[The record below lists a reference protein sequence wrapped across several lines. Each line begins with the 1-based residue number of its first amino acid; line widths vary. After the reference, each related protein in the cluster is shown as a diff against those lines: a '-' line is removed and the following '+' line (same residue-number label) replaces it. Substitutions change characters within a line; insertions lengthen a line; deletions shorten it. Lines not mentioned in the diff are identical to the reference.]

1 MKKKSLALM
10 MAVMLLFGVVV
21 GGTVAWLSATS
32 LEVKNTFTV
41 GNIEILLN
49 EKDIDGDSDETD
61 NVTVNDVTRDR
72 ANKYKLIPGSSYE
85 KDPKV
90 TVKANSEDCWV
101 FVKIEKSANFDTFM
115 TYTMTTT
122 GWTALPDVDGVYYR
136 KVTTSAVD
144 QDFDVLDGNIVTV
157 PNTVT
162 KANMDTL
169 YTDGVIDTNK
179 LPTLTFT
186 AYAVQ
191 YHATNIADAATAW
204 TIANT

>member
-1 MKKKSLALM
+1 MKKKITITIIC
-10 MAVMLLFGVVV
+10 AVLSCVCLI
-21 GGTVAWLSATS
+21 GTTFAWLVDKTDSVT
-32 LEVKNTFTV
+32 NTFTV
-41 GNIEILLN
+41 GNVDIELTESENLDL
-49 EKDIDGDSDETD
+49 KM
-61 NVTVNDVTRDR
+61 V
-72 ANKYKLIPGSSYE
+72 PGNTIT

-90 TVKANSEDCWV
+90 TVLKNSEDCWV
-101 FVKIEKSANFDTFM
+101 FVKIEESANFDTFM

-136 KVTTSAVD
+136 EVAADDED
-144 QDFDVLDGNIVTV
+144 QPFDILDGNIVTV

-169 YTDGVIDTNK
+169 YTSGAIDTNK

-191 YHATNIADAATAW
+191 QEGVDDAATAW
-204 TIANT
+204 TIANS